1 MTSCY
6 LTRTP
11 SGALAPADAETA
23 AFVGA
28 LKVGQGLR
36 ADVVR
41 VRSVPF
47 HRKAFALFNY
57 AFDLWDAPAAE
68 FKGEPIAKCFD
79 RFRKDITILAGY
91 YETSVRLNGEI
102 RIEAKSLAFDKMEA
116 DEFAECYKA
125 ILGVIWDKVL
135 RAKGY
140 ASPAEVDRI
149 VAELLRFE

>member
-47 HRKAFALFNY
+47 HRKAFALFNL
-57 AFDLWDAPAAE
+57 AFDMWEAPALE
-68 FKGEPIAKCFD
+68 YKGEPVSKSFD
-79 RFRKDITILAGY
+79 RFRKDITILAGFY
-91 YETSVRLNGEI
+91 HTVVNLKGEVRL
-102 RIEAKSLAFDKMEA
+102 EA
-116 DEFAECYKA
+116 DSLSFEQMSEERFAKCYKA